1 MARRLEFEFSALTS
15 LLTGPPRCF
24 LLLVCEPPGWYT
36 LSRVWAASRYFI
48 RIALTPS
55 HQGALLTKSS
65 LVQAKRHE
73 LKVTR
78 EACPVFPL
86 FLPLSF
92 PLLSL
97 FPFRNGSF
105 SFQFWGS
112 CITLADYSVLC
123 AVRVGWF
130 GERFYPLEKRRKR
143 LVWRSAQRAEGMRVI
158 EGEPAYGDGL

>member
-86 FLPLSF
+86 FLPLSSLLLSF
-92 PLLSL
+92 LPFFSSFFLSPPSFPSLHSLYPFLPLPLLSL
-97 FPFRNGSF
+97 TKPSHLQ
-105 SFQFWGS
+105 SH
-112 CITLADYSVLC
+112 CKIKT
-123 AVRVGWF
+123 
-130 GERFYPLEKRRKR
+130 EEKT
-143 LVWRSAQRAEGMRVI
+143 
-158 EGEPAYGDGL
+158 